1 MTSHE
6 LQYCRFLLQFVK
18 DLYIERA
25 AMSTIL
31 DTPRLREGIAVNN
44 WRSVSAEMSR
54 DSVYRSA
61 IEANFAPF
69 FEKLASAI
77 NSEQVLASLLMKS
90 STEQTD

>member
-6 LQYCRFLLQFVK
+6 LQYCRFLLRCVK

-31 DTPRLREGIAVNN
+31 DTPGLRETAVSN
-44 WRSVSAEMSR
+44 WRSISAEMSG
-54 DSVYRSA
+54 DCVYRSA

-69 FEKLASAI
+69 FEKLTSAI

-90 STEQTD
+90 ATEQTD